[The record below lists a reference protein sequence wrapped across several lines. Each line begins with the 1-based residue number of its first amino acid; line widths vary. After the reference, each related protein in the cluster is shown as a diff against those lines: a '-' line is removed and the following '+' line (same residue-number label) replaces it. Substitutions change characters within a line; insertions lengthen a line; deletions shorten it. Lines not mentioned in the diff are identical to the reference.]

1 MGFDVIPLVVG
12 SGAISWVQAVEK
24 SRGRLQRGA
33 AAAEKY
39 SGCCRQA
46 RRRGAAW
53 IADVD
58 AKIEQQRTEQGGQS
72 TVGAVI
78 EVCMPIT
85 QDSTRASIFE
95 HVRMRG
101 GGLRYSNTQL
111 PRGRYFWT

>member
-12 SGAISWVQAVEK
+12 SGAISWAAAVEK

-33 AAAEKY
+33 AAALQY
-39 SGCCRQA
+39 SRCCRDA

-53 IADVD
+53 IAAID
-58 AKIEQQRTEQGGQS
+58 AKIERQRIEQGGQS
-72 TVGAVI
+72 TRRAVI

-85 QDSTRASIFE
+85 QDPTRASIFE